1 MADAADYVV
10 VESALPEVIRTYQA
24 AHDAHDNAA
33 ALATFAADATVVDDG
48 NEYAGHD
55 AIGGWLAR
63 TASEFTY
70 TRAFLEASS
79 LGSGGWLV
87 VNRLEG
93 NFPGNVVDLRYE
105 FHVTDGLIVRLVIAP

>member
-1 MADAADYVV
+1 MAGLAAWNRCT
-10 VESALPEVIRTYQA
+10 SP
-24 AHDAHDNAA
+24 
-33 ALATFAADATVVDDG
+33 ATCS
-48 NEYAGHD
+48 
-55 AIGGWLAR
+55 AR